1 MLTVGRRCPPVVT
14 SRELFSVPLPPSHNL
29 VHSLAYELALPKP
42 CGVTACSRLTQL
54 VSKCHPCDYYYQEST
69 SMKMQFS
76 RLRIVC
82 DCLFANMLANWSPVH
97 SPPNM
102 NTFHLHFSPL
112 QRHWHTQTQINS
124 KNRSQLTHSVPYFVC
139 CTRFSSSNCFF
150 IPLCLIL
157 HLKNSLP

>member
-102 NTFHLHFSPL
+102 EYISPPFL
-112 QRHWHTQTQINS
+112 AFAETLAHTDTNKQQEEKSAYT
-124 KNRSQLTHSVPYFVC
+124 
-139 CTRFSSSNCFF
+139 FSSLFRLLHEFF
-150 IPLCLIL
+150 
-157 HLKNSLP
+157 

>member
-1 MLTVGRRCPPVVT
+1 
-14 SRELFSVPLPPSHNL
+14 
-29 VHSLAYELALPKP
+29 
-42 CGVTACSRLTQL
+42 
-54 VSKCHPCDYYYQEST
+54 
-69 SMKMQFS
+69 MKMQFS

-124 KNRSQLTHSVPYFVC
+124 KKRSQLTHSVPYFVC
-139 CTRFSSSNCFF
+139 CTSFSSSNCFF

-157 HLKNSLP
+157 HLSRISPLDSDVAVQTLDETHVLHVTVDGLVLVLFWTRTWTRLGAGRISIVCHGFFYWYNLLHPH

>member
-1 MLTVGRRCPPVVT
+1 
-14 SRELFSVPLPPSHNL
+14 
-29 VHSLAYELALPKP
+29 
-42 CGVTACSRLTQL
+42 
-54 VSKCHPCDYYYQEST
+54 
-69 SMKMQFS
+69 MKMQFS

-157 HLKNSLP
+157 HLKNSLPQTPTLLFRDARRDARFTCDCGRARTRLVLDAHLDEAWGWLHLNSLSWFLLLV